1 MRYLVLSDVHSNLEA
16 LEAVLKAAA
25 AHKYDASVVL
35 GDLVGYGADP
45 NAVVERIRGLA
56 PIAVIRGNHDKVAT
70 GLEDARDFT
79 TVARTA
85 ARWTQQA
92 LTSETRDYL
101 LALPAGPLL
110 VGDTLEICHG
120 SPFDEDLYIVEEHD
134 ALTAFS
140 STRRQ
145 ICLFG
150 HTHVALAARLHDG
163 GDVLVEMPRGHPEIE
178 VKIEAETK
186 YMINPGSVG
195 QPRDGDSRAAYA
207 IVDTERQRA
216 ILYRVS
222 YPIEAAQEKILAAGL
237 PPMLAHRLGMGR

>member
-1 MRYLVLSDVHSNLEA
+1 MRYLVLSDVHSNLEG
-16 LEAVLKAAA
+16 LEAVLKAAG
-25 AHKYDASVVL
+25 AHKHDALVVL

-56 PIAVIRGNHDKVAT
+56 PVAVIRGNHDKVAT
-70 GLEDARDFT
+70 GLEDARDFN

-85 ARWTQQA
+85 ARWTQDT
-92 LTSETRDYL
+92 LTPEARDYL
-101 LALPAGPLL
+101 RALPAGPLL
-110 VGDTLEICHG
+110 VGETLEICHG

-140 STRRQ
+140 ATRRQ

-150 HTHVALAARLHDG
+150 HTHVALAASLQDG
-163 GDVLVEMPRGHPEIE
+163 RGVLVEMPRGHPELE
-178 VKIEAETK
+178 VKIEPDHK

-207 IVDTERQRA
+207 VVDTDKQRA
-216 ILYRVS
+216 TLYRVS